1 MLKIRPQHVTALA
14 AQQADGFTRRM
25 MIHLRE
31 IFSEE
36 VAALDDAAL
45 KAFVENN
52 DSWDQA
58 NVDNLVS
65 AGHRLPARG
74 SPPGV
79 DLFGALT
86 QFAPGIFISEATLP
100 HIGADLIVK
109 HVKLH
114 FSATTAA
121 GASVWVDAPVTIK

>member
-45 KAFVENN
+45 KAFVEKVCAQAEE
-52 DSWDQA
+52 WDVTDEPQVERLIELFA
-58 NVDNLVS
+58 SFESIRRNPVPDWISRMVRDPNRS
-65 AGHRLPARG
+65 ADRLTSELEDELR
-74 SPPGV
+74 
-79 DLFGALT
+79 FGDH
-86 QFAPGIFISEATLP
+86 S
-100 HIGADLIVK
+100 
-109 HVKLH
+109 
-114 FSATTAA
+114 
-121 GASVWVDAPVTIK
+121 